1 MTILVNE
8 TSNHACSHYTDYLQ
22 IDRYLTTFMD
32 HQALDSALE
41 TGLIDLLSSHQQ
53 IDQGQACDCLRSDRL
68 GTETLL
74 ALLTANQVI
83 EQQNDQIQLT
93 AQFRKAMRFR
103 DLLEAK
109 IAFSKLVAPDVMNGF
124 TALLQNPQKFMEQ
137 SKLFELFGYH
147 RCFEVTDENIEL
159 TRRWMRFTSTYTRY
173 EAAACLA
180 HHDFSQYRQLMD
192 IGGNSGEFSRQ
203 LCRQHARL
211 LATVIDLPVVCEVG
225 MQHVADTPEANRIR
239 FFKANALA
247 DQLPDN
253 MDIVT
258 FKSILHDWPAD
269 ATQRFLEQAYTSL
282 KPGGT
287 VLIFERS
294 PIQIKNQRLPYSMLP
309 MFLFFRSFRTS
320 DDYVAQ
326 LQNNGFTDITIQ
338 HIELETPFYLI
349 SATKQ

>member
-1 MTILVNE
+1 MTIPVDQTPEPTN
-8 TSNHACSHYTDYLQ
+8 SHYTDFLM

-32 HQALDSALE
+32 HQALNSALE

-53 IDQGQACDCLRSDRL
+53 IDLAQACDCLRSDRL

-74 ALLTANQVI
+74 ALLSANQVI
-83 EQQNDQIQLT
+83 ERQNDHFQLT
-93 AQFRKAMRFR
+93 ADFRNAMRFR

-109 IAFSKLVAPDVMNGF
+109 IAFSNLVAPDVMNGF
-124 TALLQNPQKFMEQ
+124 TALLQNPQQFMGQ

-147 RCFEVTDENIEL
+147 RCFEVTDENMAL
-159 TRRWMRFTSTYTRY
+159 TRRWMHFTSIYTRY

-211 LATVIDLPVVCEVG
+211 LATVVDLPVVCEVG
-225 MQHVADTPEANRIR
+225 MEHLKDTAEANRIR
-239 FFKANALA
+239 FFKANALS
-247 DQLPDN
+247 DPLPGN

-269 ATQRFLEQAYTSL
+269 ATLRFLEQAYTSL

-287 VLIFERS
+287 VLIFERG
-294 PIQIKNQRLPYSMLP
+294 PIQINNQGLPYSMLP
-309 MFLFFRSFRTS
+309 MFLFFRSFRSS
-320 DDYVAQ
+320 DDYVTQ
-326 LQNNGFTDITIQ
+326 LQNNGFSHINIQ

-349 SATKQ
+349 TAKKQ